1 MRGATA
7 LLALL
12 AATAQASAGEVRI
25 IGGPGITPPPRFEA
39 PPQRIELPSKP
50 KPPPGA
56 PVDRRMAPVV
66 VESAEE
72 LRAGNIRLHLPGVAA
87 LPLDETCTD
96 ASGARWACGRRALLA
111 LRLLVRMKTVV
122 CPIPPEARTGTFEGA
137 CRFLAGGDVAER
149 FVASGWARAGD
160 DGRFAEAEKQ
170 AREAGLGI
178 WGAAPPPAATA
189 VYEWQGGVPPDPT
202 SAPLGD
208 GVGRPGLDETT
219 TPAAPSRGT
228 TGVE

>member
-1 MRGATA
+1 MKGAVA

-12 AATAQASAGEVRI
+12 VAALPAAAGEVRV
-25 IGGPGITPPPRFEA
+25 IGGPGISPPPRFDV
-39 PPQRIELPSKP
+39 PPQRVELPKKP

-56 PVDRRMAPVV
+56 PVDRRLGPVV

-72 LRAGNIRLHLPGVAA
+72 LRVGTIRVHLPGVAA

-96 ASGARWACGRRALLA
+96 AGGARWACGRRALLA
-111 LRLLVRMKTVV
+111 LRLLVRMKAVV
-122 CPIPPEARTGTFEGA
+122 CPIPPEARTGSFEA
-137 CRFLAGGDVAER
+137 SCRFLAGGDVAER

-178 WGAAPPPAATA
+178 WGTAPPIAATPA
-189 VYEWQGGVPPDPT
+189 YEWRGGVPPDPT
-202 SAPLGD
+202 AAPLAT
-208 GVGRPGLDETT
+208 GLDETT
-219 TPAAPSRGT
+219 TPAAPPRGT
-228 TGVE
+228 TGAE